1 MMRHEG
7 LHAPERIYNS
17 RNVFN
22 VTVNIILK
30 LKNKLLLYEISLD
43 GILESSQKVYF
54 HTTLYTAI
62 VIYLKTPIRH
72 I

>member
-1 MMRHEG
+1 MRHEG
-7 LHAPERIYNS
+7 LHAPYTSYII
-17 RNVFN
+17 RNLFN

-43 GILESSQKVYF
+43 GILESSQEVYF

-62 VIYLKTPIRH
+62 VIYL
-72 I
+72 